1 MKTSV
6 LMAVAVATVSVVA
19 RVPHD
24 ATATAPAAKPDFLY
38 ERDVN
43 GTNDWAEEDEVKV
56 QGFFDF
62 LFPNLAAKKN
72 PQPKGP
78 YRQQYS
84 PDQYSPAPPAIESGL
99 GEPDRPRL
107 PAVEKETVYVTR
119 LAQAAETPAAPAI
132 VVKETVYITKAAR
145 SAETAAPVAP
155 LAYVTP
161 LPSLTSRVFAI
172 KLKASTDNCLEC
184 NSGRI

>member
-6 LMAVAVATVSVVA
+6 LMAVALATVGVVA

-43 GTNDWAEEDEVKV
+43 GTNDWAEEDEMSTR
-56 QGFFDF
+56 GFFDF

-72 PQPKGP
+72 PQPRGP

-84 PDQYSPAPPAIESGL
+84 PDQYSPAPPVVESGL
-99 GEPDRPRL
+99 GEPERPRL
-107 PAVEKETVYVTR
+107 PAVEKETVYITR
-119 LAQAAETPAAPAI
+119 LAHAAKTPAAAAV

-155 LAYVTP
+155 LA
-161 LPSLTSRVFAI
+161 SDRS
-172 KLKASTDNCLEC
+172 
-184 NSGRI
+184 

>member
-6 LMAVAVATVSVVA
+6 LIAVAVATVGVIA

-24 ATATAPAAKPDFLY
+24 ATATAPAAKPNFLY
-38 ERDVN
+38 GRDVN
-43 GTNDWAEEDEVKV
+43 GTNDWAEEDEVKL
-56 QGFFDF
+56 QGFFDIF
-62 LFPNLAAKKN
+62 FPNLAAKKN
-72 PQPKGP
+72 PQPRGP

-119 LAQAAETPAAPAI
+119 
-132 VVKETVYITKAAR
+132 AAR

-155 LAYVTP
+155 PAYVTP

-172 KLKASTDNCLEC
+172 KLKASTDDCLEC
-184 NSGRI
+184 SSGRM

>member
-6 LMAVAVATVSVVA
+6 LMAVAVATVGVVA

-24 ATATAPAAKPDFLY
+24 ATATAPAAKPNFLY

-43 GTNDWAEEDEVKV
+43 GTSDWAEEDEVKL

-72 PQPKGP
+72 PQQRGP

-99 GEPDRPRL
+99 GEPDRPQL
-107 PAVEKETVYVTR
+107 PVVEKETVYITKV
-119 LAQAAETPAAPAI
+119 AQAAETPAAAV

-145 SAETAAPVAP
+145 AAETVAPVAPAAPVAP
-155 LAYVTP
+155 VTP
-161 LPSLTSRVFAI
+161 KVVSLKR
-172 KLKASTDNCLEC
+172 DNE
-184 NSGRI
+184 G

>member
-6 LMAVAVATVSVVA
+6 LMAVTVATVGVIA

-24 ATATAPAAKPDFLY
+24 ATATAPAAKPNFLY
-38 ERDVN
+38 GRDVN
-43 GTNDWAEEDEVKV
+43 ATNDWAEEDEVKL

-72 PQPKGP
+72 PQPREP

-84 PDQYSPAPPAIESGL
+84 PDQYSPAPPAVESGL

-107 PAVEKETVYVTR
+107 PVVEKETVYVTR
-119 LAQAAETPAAPAI
+119 LA
-132 VVKETVYITKAAR
+132 
-145 SAETAAPVAP
+145 
-155 LAYVTP
+155 
-161 LPSLTSRVFAI
+161 
-172 KLKASTDNCLEC
+172 
-184 NSGRI
+184 